1 MPAAR
6 VCPLCQRPLGARV
19 EDHHLVPRTYKGRET
34 VALHPICH
42 RKIHSVLTEREL
54 KDAFHTIPA
63 LRSHPDI
70 ATFLKWIA
78 AKDPDFH
85 ESTATSRV
93 LKEKRGVRRR

>member
-6 VCPLCQRPLGARV
+6 VCPLCQRPSARAS
-19 EDHHLVPRTYKGRET
+19 RTIISFPAPTKGRET
-34 VALHPICH
+34 VAVHPICH

-63 LRSHPDI
+63 LRAHPDI

-93 LKEKRGVRRR
+93 LKEKRGARRR